1 MSLKSLITGI
11 GKHFLK
17 KKKPT
22 TGKEQKLLTY
32 DKTSPQKTAKELVR
46 QDLRVP
52 AVPLK
57 KTKPLHMGSE
67 KSPLFG
73 SSTYDWIMKKG
84 QGKFT
89 ADEWLD
95 HLTSTRQMKFKLFGQ
110 PAFKMVRDPKRF
122 RYDSGPFRGKEVV
135 INKEELFDT
144 NIALFN
150 EAGDLTGGL
159 LYAAKKFGLKLDANT
174 LGAMIRLNPVNRL
187 KALELGVPRGA
198 SEALEA
204 GGKRINSQIYQIK
217 RNYPENRQIWDVL
230 DSALYQAKSLNPS
243 SSQNTLKEASKKL
256 IKELNYV
263 KSNPSVSA
271 TDKIL
276 LNKII
281 GETDELTNPF
291 ASAATRYGDETTYT
305 LQGGKNYRETL
316 FKLDEAI
323 PGNTEPF
330 KAMGHFD
337 DLGKNMVY
345 HVRFD
350 TRMTPDGKKVF
361 MINEIQSDANQAV
374 AKALS
379 KAQQLAGDK
388 RISPYQIDM
397 EMGLLTQSRGAL
409 LKQMDEAIKA
419 GNFAKSRAIGKDLK
433 QINQKLKTVFRAADE
448 YDAKKF
454 DYFPM
459 VEADAYG
466 DHALKYLLNKAA
478 KEGVDYVAVAPFNKL
493 SFRQGYKAG
502 NERFYGYA
510 SGKGIDKKGKAVM
523 PDLMRKIA
531 NFYESKSGPIKIS
544 LSDPSKPYK
553 MVKTDK
559 FTYPSSHSQK
569 GKKILSKYHDDARNT
584 AEEGYTYV
592 APDDPNLFFDAF
604 AIKVNPLMQQT
615 LKTYRSK
622 GGLVVDMFKPIR
634 YNALWQ

>member
-1 MSLKSLITGI
+1 
-11 GKHFLK
+11 
-17 KKKPT
+17 
-22 TGKEQKLLTY
+22 
-32 DKTSPQKTAKELVR
+32 
-46 QDLRVP
+46 
-52 AVPLK
+52 
-57 KTKPLHMGSE
+57 
-67 KSPLFG
+67 
-73 SSTYDWIMKKG
+73 
-84 QGKFT
+84 
-89 ADEWLD
+89 
-95 HLTSTRQMKFKLFGQ
+95 MKFKLFGQ

-187 KALELGVPRGA
+187 KAIELGVPRGA

-281 GETDELTNPF
+281 GETDELTKPF

-350 TRMTPDGKKVF
+350 TRMTPAGKKVF

-466 DHALKYLLNKAA
+466 DHALKYLLNKACLL
-478 KEGVDYVAVAPFNKL
+478 YT
-493 SFRQGYKAG
+493 S
-502 NERFYGYA
+502 
-510 SGKGIDKKGKAVM
+510 
-523 PDLMRKIA
+523 
-531 NFYESKSGPIKIS
+531 
-544 LSDPSKPYK
+544 PSPR
-553 MVKTDK
+553 
-559 FTYPSSHSQK
+559 
-569 GKKILSKYHDDARNT
+569 A
-584 AEEGYTYV
+584 
-592 APDDPNLFFDAF
+592 
-604 AIKVNPLMQQT
+604 
-615 LKTYRSK
+615 
-622 GGLVVDMFKPIR
+622 
-634 YNALWQ
+634 